1 MGKIYML
8 TNVLPTK
15 YGGRTKVIFERAN
28 MLVKEGYEVEILFAD
43 LDVRL
48 EEKFKG
54 LYKNGTVDKR
64 VKMVSMLNDLR
75 RKSIG
80 TRYRKQTKN
89 YKSKYAPKV
98 IFFEDS
104 FKIKEM
110 RYYYPD
116 EKRYLFRD
124 YLSRNKRLL
133 NRVYYDQPGVKTREV
148 YYNNNK
154 SEMLLINGFD
164 NDFEVSG
171 KYQKGKYL
179 PIHFNNINELVSHW
193 LESYIGD
200 ESCTLIVDARRRDE
214 AFLLAN
220 LPNCKIIPVIHGNHA
235 NTRNELK
242 YFFNNLLTEQ
252 EKSFNIVSL
261 TYEQKADIETRDE
274 YGGQAIDVIP
284 HYYSKKDIKYRGGEK
299 KIIII
304 AKIIKRKRVP
314 MSIRA
319 FDIISKKYPEY
330 TLGIYGN
337 GDDLKRTK
345 DIAEEIGN
353 PKVRFHPY
361 ESDVSKI
368 NELYQRADCLL
379 ISSFQEGFGL
389 TIGEAISNGCPVV
402 TTPFKYGARDQVVE
416 GTNGSIS
423 KRNTPESLAMALENV
438 ITTKYDRDQVAS
450 SINQFSFENYKEK
463 WIDIIEKTQ

>member
-1 MGKIYML
+1 ML

-28 MLVKEGYEVEILFAD
+28 MLVKEGYRVEILFAD

-48 EEKFKG
+48 EEKFKV
-54 LYKNGTVDKR
+54 LYKNGIVDKR
-64 VKMVSMLNDLR
+64 VKMMSMLNDLR

-89 YKSKYAPKV
+89 YKSKYEPKV
-98 IFFEDS
+98 ILFENS
-104 FKIKEM
+104 FQIEEM

-124 YLSRNKRLL
+124 YLSRSKRLL
-133 NRVYYDQPGVKTREV
+133 SRVYYDEPGVKTREV
-148 YYNNNK
+148 YYNNNQ
-154 SEMLLINGFD
+154 SEVLIIDDFD
-164 NDFEVSG
+164 KNFEVSG
-171 KYQKGKYL
+171 RYQKGKYR
-179 PIHFNNINELVSHW
+179 PIHFNNMDELVSHW

-200 ESCTLIVDARRRDE
+200 EKCTLIVDARRRDK

-220 LPNCKIIPVIHGNHA
+220 LPNCKVIPVIHGNHA

-242 YFFNNLLTEQ
+242 DFFNSLLTE
-252 EKSFNIVSL
+252 KKKPFNIVSL
-261 TYEQKADIETRDE
+261 TNEQKADIEARDE

-284 HYYSKKDIKYRGGEK
+284 HYFSKKNIKYYGSEK
-299 KIIII
+299 KIVII
-304 AKIIKRKRVP
+304 AKIIIRKRVP
-314 MSIRA
+314 LSIRA

-330 TLGIYGN
+330 TLEIYGN

-345 DIAEEIGN
+345 DIAEEVGN
-353 PKVRFHPY
+353 PKVIFHPY
-361 ESDVSKI
+361 ESDVAKI

-379 ISSFQEGFGL
+379 ISSLQEGFGL

-402 TTPFKYGARDQVVE
+402 TTPFKYGARDQVME
-416 GTNGSIS
+416 GTNGSIA
-423 KRNTPESLAMALENV
+423 KHNTPESLAIALENV

-450 SINQFSFENYKEK
+450 SINKFSFENYKEK